1 MGLLVLATL
10 LPMQSAQYVGRLS
23 RIQLK
28 PSTIL
33 GFHYLF
39 TEHLEFNTESSIDKS
54 FQWDSISD
62 IELKRQEILPLQF
75 YYDDI
80 DIKILHY
87 ATSGKLFSSGDRYIS
102 A

>member
-1 MGLLVLATL
+1 MPIQRTHKGS
-10 LPMQSAQYVGRLS
+10 M
-23 RIQLK
+23 RIIK
-28 PSTIL
+28 VDISIFFIL
-33 GFHYLF
+33 
-39 TEHLEFNTESSIDKS
+39 
-54 FQWDSISD
+54 WDSISD

-87 ATSGKLFSSGDRYIS
+87 ATSGNLFSPGDRYIS